1 MIDRLREVAGQDTVR
16 DGSWTAFRVHGM
28 TPTAVVSPADAE
40 QAAAV
45 LRVCSENGWIV
56 ETAGAGTWL
65 DWGRPP
71 ARVDVVLSSE
81 RLAAI
86 HEYSPADLTISVGA
100 GTPLAEVAET
110 VAFDRQMLGLDP
122 PARPGATT
130 GATIA
135 TASAGPLRFSIGSP
149 RDIVLGLEL
158 VTGDGRVVRLG
169 GRVVKNVAG
178 YDLVRLVVGSRG
190 TLGFITRAHLR
201 LRPAPEAEATALYA
215 ADSPRPLVD
224 LALGPAARVWPAA
237 LEIFGPATAS
247 ALGLERKWTLAVRC
261 RGNEAFTR
269 AARDRLGTFNS
280 ASGANFP
287 AELEAARLWESLAS
301 LEAHAAIAFR
311 LASLPGRLGPLL
323 ELAGV
328 PLEAPSSEPWKQKS
342 ENGLDEWLLAAHAG
356 SGLVR
361 IWRPDAPPGLD
372 AQSLAARV
380 AEMRT
385 SLVTD
390 GGTATLPVLPAPLLD
405 AIDPFGVSGPVV
417 DLMRGLKAVFDP
429 AGILLPG
436 RYVV

>member
-1 MIDRLREVAGQDTVR
+1 MIDRLREVAGDDAVR
-16 DGSWTAFRVHGM
+16 DGSWATFRVHGM
-28 TPTAVVSPADAE
+28 TPAAVVVPADAQ

-45 LRVCSENGWIV
+45 LRVCSENRWIV

-71 ARVDVVLSSE
+71 GNVDVILSSE
-81 RLAAI
+81 RLAGI

-110 VAFDRQMLGLDP
+110 VAFDRQTLGLDP

-135 TASAGPLRFSIGSP
+135 TASAGPLRLSIGSP

-201 LRPAPEAEATALYA
+201 LRPAPDAEVTALFTA
-215 ADSPRPLVD
+215 PSPAPLVD
-224 LALGPAARVWPAA
+224 LALGRAASVWPAA

-247 ALGLERKWTLAVRC
+247 ALGIERAWTLAVRC
-261 RGNEAFTR
+261 RGNEPFVR
-269 AARDRLGTFNS
+269 AARQRLEALNVDAT
-280 ASGANFP
+280 P
-287 AELEAARLWESLAS
+287 RLPDELEAARLWESLSS
-301 LEAHAAIAFR
+301 LEAHATIAFR
-311 LASLPGRLGPLL
+311 LSSLPGRLSHLL

-328 PLEAPSSEPWKQKS
+328 PLESDPREPWNQKS
-342 ENGLDEWLLAAHAG
+342 DNTLDEWMLAAHAG
-356 SGLVR
+356 SGIVR
-361 IWRPDAPPGLD
+361 IWRPEPPASVDPAALVERVAGMRS
-372 AQSLAARV
+372 SLA
-380 AEMRT
+380 
-385 SLVTD
+385 SD
-390 GGTATLPVLPAPLLD
+390 GGTATLPVIPARLLD
-405 AIDPFGVSGPVV
+405 ALDPFGTSGPV
-417 DLMRGLKAVFDP
+417 LEIMRGIKSVFDP

-436 RYVV
+436 RFVV